1 VSKVRTGAV
10 PQREIAAET
19 DAALLELFDRAFT
32 RAAGSPRIEG
42 NSVRLLRDA
51 AEHYPA
57 WLAAIRDARRTIL
70 FESYLIQDDAV
81 GREFVAALAAKAR
94 EGVRVRVVYDWMGS
108 RGTGALWREL
118 RGAGAQVRAF
128 NAFRPES
135 PLGWLSRDHRKTIAI
150 DGEIGFVSGVCVSAM
165 WHGDAARRF
174 EPWRD
179 TGVEIRGPAVA
190 ELEQAFAEVWIAC
203 GGPPLAAGDLA
214 PEGERPS
221 AGEVAVRV
229 ISGTPSTAGVFRLD
243 QVIASTAR
251 HYLWLTDAYF
261 VGLSPYVQAL
271 CAAARDGVDVRLLV
285 PGATDLPAL
294 QALSRAGY
302 RPLLEA
308 GVRVFEWNGT
318 MLHAKTAVADGV
330 WARVGS
336 TNLNFASWIHNW
348 ELDVAI
354 ENRGFAEQMTAMYEH
369 DLANTTEIVLT
380 RRNRVRRRGRS
391 GPASRPPCPVGQRRA
406 RGGRGAVGGQRAR
419 RRADQSA
426 RAGTGRVGTA
436 VQARVD
442 RAGRVHRDAAV
453 AAGARV
459 SAGRRRCMAG
469 PCDAGQGL
477 DAAARAAQA
486 PPPDGI
492 AQRHRRWRGRFLGCY
507 NAARARP

>member
-70 FESYLIQDDAV
+70 FESYLIQNDAV

-380 RRNRVRRRGRS
+380 RRNRVRRS
-391 GPASRPPCPVGQRRA
+391 EDAPDRPPVRHAPSG
-406 RGGRGAVGGQRAR
+406 
-419 RRADQSA
+419 S
-426 RAGTGRVGTA
+426 
-436 VQARVD
+436 
-442 RAGRVHRDAAV
+442 AGRA
-453 AAGARV
+453 AAGALSVGSALGAALTNRRV
-459 SAGRRRCMAG
+459 LG
-469 PCDAGQGL
+469 PAESGL
-477 DAAARAAQA
+477 LFKLALIALGVSIAMLLWPRALVYPLAVVGVWLGLAMLGKADAAARAAQA